1 MAVGFITGIREFLN
15 RAEAF
20 AHDRRGR
27 MAVLREVDALPADE
41 RACILEEAGMGYDE
55 FVNAMMTPFVSE
67 DLNAR
72 ALQSVGVDPSEFRTH
87 HIDRSREMQR
97 RCMTCAVRS
106 RCRRDLA
113 ADVFGLQY
121 RHYCA
126 NAESLSEIVA
136 GMAPRAQAVRP
147 GASA

>member
-1 MAVGFITGIREFLN
+1 MATDANPPMPEF
-15 RAEAF
+15 RA
-20 AHDRRGR
+20 DY
-27 MAVLREVDALPADE
+27 VLREVDALPADE

-87 HIDRSREMQR
+87 HIDWSREMQR

-136 GMAPRAQAVRP
+136 GMAPRPLSGPCTITGP
-147 GASA
+147 GNGE